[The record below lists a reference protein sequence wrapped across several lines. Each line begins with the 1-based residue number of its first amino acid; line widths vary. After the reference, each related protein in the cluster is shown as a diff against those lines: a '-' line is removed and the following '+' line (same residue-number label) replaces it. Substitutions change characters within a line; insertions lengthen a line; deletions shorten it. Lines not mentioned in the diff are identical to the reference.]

1 MTENS
6 YFSNRYFISV
16 LKTKTC
22 DLVIKP
28 TTSVR
33 NLGAILDS
41 HLDMEHHV
49 NSVCR
54 SCHLQIRHIGKIRQY
69 ITETLA
75 LSLVNS
81 LVTSRLDYCNSLLFG
96 CSKSVINK
104 LQLVQNT
111 AARLITEHITP
122 TLKKLHWL
130 PVSCRIE
137 YKMLTLVYK
146 ALHGQSPGY
155 ISDMLEMYTPTRLLR
170 SQQDA
175 TLFVVPKTRTATYGD
190 RSFASAAPRLWN
202 GLPLNVQDCAT
213 LQMFKKSLKTFYFR
227 KHYGA

>member
-1 MTENS
+1 MPKRNNNAIEDICITVGDS
-6 YFSNRYFISV
+6 
-16 LKTKTC
+16 
-22 DLVIKP
+22 VIKT

-111 AARLITEHITP
+111 AARLIT
-122 TLKKLHWL
+122 
-130 PVSCRIE
+130 R
-137 YKMLTLVYK
+137 
-146 ALHGQSPGY
+146 SPRFET
-155 ISDMLEMYTPTRLLR
+155 SP
-170 SQQDA
+170 
-175 TLFVVPKTRTATYGD
+175 P
-190 RSFASAAPRLWN
+190 
-202 GLPLNVQDCAT
+202 
-213 LQMFKKSLKTFYFR
+213 
-227 KHYGA
+227 H